1 MKYRRFFESIVEC
14 QELVIMGFSFGSE
27 DLCYIHKIIEKGF
40 NIQKLTVFYRT
51 KEDFRRFVKH
61 LYMPLSEQV
70 TVESRLW

>member
-1 MKYRRFFESIVEC
+1 
-14 QELVIMGFSFGSE
+14 MGFSFGSE